1 MKKSSVNKSSLKNN
15 QLYSYEAPDELLNER
30 VILITGA
37 GGAIGGAAAISYA
50 KHGATVILLGRSEKT
65 LNDTY
70 DAIVNAGYSKPM
82 LCPLDLENAT
92 PGNYQALVE
101 SIEKEF
107 GRLDGILHA
116 AAMLGSLTPLEH
128 YDLSLWSRIMQINLN
143 APFLLTRACLP
154 LLKAANNASVIFSA
168 AEVGLKGEAYW
179 GAYGV
184 AHAAVENLAEI
195 FADELEVNT
204 SIRVNSLDP
213 GLVRSRLRALAY
225 PGEDPNTLVTAI
237 KIMPAYLYLMGDDSA
252 GITGGR
258 FDAQPHAPS

>member
-1 MKKSSVNKSSLKNN
+1 MSKTSLNN
-15 QLYSYEAPDELLNER
+15 TLLHTYVAPKELLNER

-65 LNDTY
+65 LNETY

-92 PGNYQALVE
+92 PGNYQALAE

-128 YDLSLWSRIMQINLN
+128 YDLSLWSRVMQINLN
-143 APFLLTRACLP
+143 APFLLTRTCLS
-154 LLKAANNASVIFSA
+154 LLKSADNASVIFSA
-168 AEVGLKGEAYW
+168 ADVGLKGEAYW

-195 FADELEVNT
+195 FADELEANT
-204 SIRVNSLDP
+204 SVRVNNLDP
-213 GLVRSRLRALAY
+213 GHVRSRLRALAF
-225 PGEDPNTLVTAI
+225 PGEDPNTLPTADQ
-237 KIMPAYLYLMGDDSA
+237 IMPAYLYLMGDDSI
-252 GITGGR
+252 GITGER
-258 FDAQPHAPS
+258 LVAQPLVNPSV

>member
-1 MKKSSVNKSSLKNN
+1 MNKIL
-15 QLYSYEAPDELLNER
+15 LHTYSAPEKLLSEH
-30 VILITGA
+30 VVLVTGA

-65 LNDTY
+65 LNETY

-82 LCPLDLENAT
+82 LCPLNLENAT
-92 PGNYQALVE
+92 PGNYQALAD

-128 YDLSLWSRIMQINLN
+128 YDLALWSRVMQINLN
-143 APFLLTRACLP
+143 APFLLTRTCLN
-154 LLKAANNASVIFSA
+154 LLKAADNASVIFSA
-168 AEVGLKGEAYW
+168 ADVGLKGEAYW

-195 FADELEVNT
+195 FADELEANT
-204 SIRVNSLDP
+204 SIRVNNLDS
-213 GLVRSRLRALAY
+213 GHVRSRLRALAF
-225 PGEDPNTLVTAI
+225 PGEDPNTLPTADQ
-237 KIMPAYLYLMGDDSA
+237 IMPAYLYLMGDDSI
-252 GITGGR
+252 GVTGER
-258 FDAQPHAPS
+258 LSAQALNAQP

>member
-1 MKKSSVNKSSLKNN
+1 MSKTKLNN
-15 QLYSYEAPDELLNER
+15 TLLHSYSAPNELLKKR
-30 VILITGA
+30 VILVTGA

-50 KHGATVILLGRSEKT
+50 KHGATVILLGRSETT
-65 LNDTY
+65 LNETY

-92 PGNYQALVE
+92 PGNYQALVD

-128 YDLSLWSRIMQINLN
+128 YDLTLWSRVMQINLN
-143 APFLLTRACLP
+143 APFLLTRACLN
-154 LLKAANNASVIFSA
+154 LLKAADNASVIFSA

-179 GAYGV
+179 GAYGI

-195 FADELEVNT
+195 FADELEENT
-204 SIRVNSLDP
+204 SVRINNLDP
-213 GLVRSRLRALAY
+213 GRVRSRLRALAF
-225 PGEDPNTLVTAI
+225 PGEDPNTLPTADQ
-237 KIMPAYLYLMGDDSA
+237 IMPAYLYLMGDDSI
-252 GITGGR
+252 GITGER
-258 FDAQPHAPS
+258 LNAQAHDPQT